1 MPESVH
7 KPEIQRLQG
16 KILVPCNARQV
27 QRTAADGQA
36 ETVWAYTV
44 IEADPGAPIGDLEHW
59 KQESAR
65 RLNLELQAFICSIY
79 DIGTQVTLN
88 GYAARALFEDRPD
101 IVAECRK
108 VQDWVDQVLE
118 YYDQRKQALLTVATE
133 DARMEVVWDFAA
145 DVPPTDYVDWR
156 NVKTM
161 FGAQG

>member
-1 MPESVH
+1 MPESMH

-27 QRTAADGQA
+27 ERPTADGQM
-36 ETVWAYTV
+36 ETVWVYTV
-44 IEADPGAPIGDLEHW
+44 VEADPGHPIGDLAHW
-59 KQESAR
+59 KQETAR
-65 RLNLELQAFICSIY
+65 RLNLELQGYICSIY

-88 GYAARALFEDRPD
+88 GYASRALFEGRSD

-118 YYDQRKQALLTVATE
+118 YYDQRKQALLTAETE
-133 DARMEVVWDFAA
+133 DERMEVAWDFAA
-145 DVPPTDYVDWR
+145 DVPPSDFVDWR
-156 NVKTM
+156 NVRLM